1 MKYEFHASM
10 YSSKQMLEEDSK
22 TFDVEEAVNEDID
35 SGYRVVDAAPNEQV
49 VEGPPGGGKVD

>member
-1 MKYEFHASM
+1 M